1 MKRYRWVVPL
11 ALLVCSAFACQDKAA
26 MAELQK
32 FRDQARL
39 EEQNRAV
46 VGQFFEAVNS
56 GSADK
61 ALAAVDAAFHPD
73 VVTHMAAGE
82 ARGIDQIRN
91 AFKYDYLTWSDFR
104 YSLDR
109 IVSEGDIVIAR
120 GGFAGTQIGRIMGM
134 PPTGKRISYPLIY
147 AFRLE
152 NGKIKDWWGDLD
164 SYLSMM
170 TQLGLELKP
179 RPPQKTP

>member
-1 MKRYRWVVPL
+1 MKRYLWVVPL
-11 ALLVCSAFACQDKAA
+11 AVIVCFAFACQDKAA
-26 MAELQK
+26 MAELRK
-32 FRDQARL
+32 FRDQAKL

-56 GSADK
+56 GNAEK
-61 ALAAVDAAFHPD
+61 ALAAVNAAFDPD

-109 IVSEGDIVIAR
+109 IASEGDVVVAR

-134 PPTGKRISYPLIY
+134 PPSGKRISYPLIY
-147 AFRLE
+147 VFRLE
-152 NGKIKDWWGDLD
+152 NGKIKDWWGDFD

-170 TQLGLELKP
+170 TQLSMELRPK
-179 RPPQKTP
+179 PPQKAP

>member
-1 MKRYRWVVPL
+1 MKRYLWVVPL
-11 ALLVCSAFACQDKAA
+11 AVIVCAAFACQDKAA

-32 FRDQARL
+32 FRDQAKL

-46 VGQFFEAVNS
+46 VSRFFEAVNS
-56 GSADK
+56 GSSEK
-61 ALAAVDAAFHPD
+61 AVAAVDTAFGPD

-82 ARGIDQIRN
+82 ARGIDQIRY

-109 IVSEGDIVIAR
+109 ITSEGDIVVAR
-120 GGFAGTQIGRIMGM
+120 GGFAGTQIGRIMGV
-134 PPTGKRISYPLIY
+134 PPSGKRISYPLIY
-147 AFRLE
+147 AFRVE
-152 NGKIKDWWGDLD
+152 NGKIKDWWGDFD

-170 TQLGLELKP
+170 TQLGMELKP
-179 RPPQKTP
+179 KQAS